1 MGKAFA
7 QAFEFDMTQNVAHE
21 CLLENQT
28 GLALGN
34 AALAHIEEG
43 RFVEFANGAAVITL
57 DIVGINLQHRLAE
70 SACGGCGTDI
80 RVGLLREA
88 LLRALFH
95 EHQSRKCADAMAI
108 KHIFIEHIARATGRS
123 VVHHKAVVHALLPI
137 GHDHSACHHIGS
149 LAIEAEVEAV
159 ACLSAGEG
167 HAVVGNVRRGGLVHV
182 HIIQGGVLLG
192 GFFHGIHLNVGSFA
206 HEDFGHLRGERAA
219 LPIGMFA
226 KEDDALRA
234 LLGHNEQAAVDHQV
248 GARCGHIDDLNG
260 IAQDGASGQIYQ
272 QSVLRQEGVES
283 RHTIIL
289 AACFA
294 IVIGS
299 HERGVGL
306 REGLNEHALGQGCRG
321 RLHGIGH
328 IVHHEVERRT
338 QVGHG
343 AAVLLVGVNSGQGA
357 AQVEPIVGRK
367 GGLHVGVFVPL
378 VARGGQPVLLQ
389 ARQSSLTSG
398 IHRCAR
404 GTAERFALSGIEV
417 EVLLKTGHRVS
428 SYGLCYSSTSS
439 LIQSNPRSSMA

>member
-1 MGKAFA
+1 
-7 QAFEFDMTQNVAHE
+7 
-21 CLLENQT
+21 
-28 GLALGN
+28 
-34 AALAHIEEG
+34 
-43 RFVEFANGAAVITL
+43 
-57 DIVGINLQHRLAE
+57 
-70 SACGGCGTDI
+70 
-80 RVGLLREA
+80 
-88 LLRALFH
+88 
-95 EHQSRKCADAMAI
+95 
-108 KHIFIEHIARATGRS
+108 
-123 VVHHKAVVHALLPI
+123 
-137 GHDHSACHHIGS
+137 
-149 LAIEAEVEAV
+149 
-159 ACLSAGEG
+159 
-167 HAVVGNVRRGGLVHV
+167 
-182 HIIQGGVLLG
+182 
-192 GFFHGIHLNVGSFA
+192 
-206 HEDFGHLRGERAA
+206 
-219 LPIGMFA
+219 MFA
-226 KEDDALRA
+226 KEDNALRA

-283 RHTIIL
+283 RHAIVL

-306 REGLNEHALGQGCRG
+306 REGLNEHTLGQGCRG
-321 RLHGIGH
+321 CLHGIGH

-343 AAVLLVGVNSGQGA
+343 AAVLLVGVNGGQGA
-357 AQVEPIVGRK
+357 AQVEPIVGCQ

-417 EVLLKTGHRVS
+417 KVLLKTGHRVS